1 MGSLHGFDTT
11 EFALTAL
18 HPHLPRPIP
27 RSTRGATRGL
37 LSPVRDDRLPP
48 RRIRPGRQTSRWALL
63 AETDRTL
70 RAVGAE
76 RARVVRLRE
85 AEGSDAAARRAEPA
99 IVRPRRLSLLGS
111 VRRFSSE
118 RRSH

>member
-1 MGSLHGFDTT
+1 MASDVD
-11 EFALTAL
+11 
-18 HPHLPRPIP
+18 R
-27 RSTRGATRGL
+27 L
-37 LSPVRDDRLPP
+37 LSHLGLEDFPYHEFFRE
-48 RRIRPGRQTSRWALL
+48 RRGELAASRWALL

-70 RAVGAE
+70 RAVHAE
-76 RARVVRLRE
+76 RARVVRLLE
-85 AEGSDAAARRAEPA
+85 AEGADAAARRAEQA